1 MDEANRVRE
10 KLTLVARKGCFGLP
24 TACPSCLPVYIYLRL
39 ANVPFDIEF
48 NLINPQADEIPYV
61 ESGDYVAYNNEKGGV
76 IEALKEDGMVD
87 LDSEISM
94 VSEWISTKAMICSW
108 LSAAVTYE
116 LWLGSDGSSAHKIYY
131 SDLPWPV
138 GKLLYLKQMVV
149 AKQVLG
155 ITNENAERKSEE
167 IYRNA
172 TFAYKA
178 LSARLGEQS
187 FFFENRPTSLDAIF
201 LGHALFTLQALPLES
216 LVTADQHAAVNM
228 LIRGEYVPRPWPC
241 LGEAVGMFLSSCRLQ
256 LLCWICKKAEERSNH
271 HLLHN
276 ELESSVLR
284 SKLAEHNNLLRYA
297 DSKAHLLVA
306 GSPFPSV
313 PSSHSDPSS
322 SASRQG
328 PSNRSNFNDS
338 GLELAKDRKILSGS
352 KPKTKPKRE
361 KTQEERTFKRRSKY
375 FLLTQLVGVLVF
387 LSLLGGSED
396 TEDYDS

>member
-1 MDEANRVRE
+1 MDEANRAGE

-39 ANVPFDIEF
+39 ADVPFDIEF
-48 NLINPQADEIPYV
+48 NLINPQADEMPYV

-76 IEALKEDGMVD
+76 IEALKEDGIVD

-94 VSEWISTKAMICSW
+94 VSEWLSTKAMICSW

-116 LWLGSDGSSAHKIYY
+116 LWLGSDASSAHKIYY

-149 AKQVLG
+149 AKQVLR

-172 TFAYKA
+172 TIAYKA

-201 LGHALFTLQALPLES
+201 LGHALFTLQALPL
-216 LVTADQHAAVNM
+216 
-228 LIRGEYVPRPWPC
+228 
-241 LGEAVGMFLSSCRLQ
+241 
-256 LLCWICKKAEERSNH
+256 LCWIRKKAEERSNH
-271 HLLHN
+271 LLLHY

-306 GSPFPSV
+306 GSPSPSV

-328 PSNRSNFNDS
+328 PSNRS
-338 GLELAKDRKILSGS
+338 S
-352 KPKTKPKRE
+352 KPKSKPKRE

>member
-1 MDEANRVRE
+1 MLCISQFYSVVESEN
-10 KLTLVARKGCFGLP
+10 
-24 TACPSCLPVYIYLRL
+24 
-39 ANVPFDIEF
+39 
-48 NLINPQADEIPYV
+48 DEIPYV

-76 IEALKEDGMVD
+76 IEALKEDGIVD

-116 LWLGSDGSSAHKIYY
+116 LWLGSDASSAHKIYY

-172 TFAYKA
+172 TIAYKA

-201 LGHALFTLQALPLES
+201 LAHALFTLQALP
-216 LVTADQHAAVNM
+216 
-228 LIRGEYVPRPWPC
+228 
-241 LGEAVGMFLSSCRLQ
+241 
-256 LLCWICKKAEERSNH
+256 
-271 HLLHN
+271 
-276 ELESSVLR
+276 ESSVLR

-306 GSPFPSV
+306 GSPSPSV
-313 PSSHSDPSS
+313 PSSHSDQSS

-328 PSNRSNFNDS
+328 PSNRSNFNDC
-338 GLELAKDRKILSGS
+338 GLKLAKDGQNAKTVSGS
-352 KPKTKPKRE
+352 KPKSKPKRE